1 MEHIIGI
8 DFGTTN
14 TVAAIITPAGPKIIL
29 DHEANKMTPSVVIK
43 LNNKLVVGYDAK
55 MNVAAFNQGNG
66 IKEIKREIGKAG
78 TVMLAGE
85 RYKPFEIAA
94 LILKKIK
101 RNVEINLGEHVK
113 KAIITVPAEF
123 SDAQRN
129 EIIQAGQIAGFEVE
143 KIINEPTA
151 AIMTYVYR
159 QNVQNGTVLCY
170 DFGGGT
176 FDLSLADI
184 EDGKIKVR
192 FVGGDRKLG
201 GADIDKVVL
210 SYIKR
215 DFEQTMNCRLST
227 LGIYEL
233 ELEVE
238 KLKISLS
245 KSQSASINN
254 MFTTT
259 TGKKVKF
266 FKKVD
271 RTTFEQWIEP
281 IIDKTIHHIEKLLNE
296 NNLNPQKDVEHILL
310 VGGSSQIPLV
320 RSKLQ
325 YLFGKRMTIGEVY
338 AETSVAIGAALEANN
353 RLRRKVIPGVT
364 VKQDVSPYSI
374 GLKVGI
380 DGDNNVFDPI
390 IRKNF
395 PYNQEYSE
403 KYDTALDFQNTML
416 LEIYQGEHSVATKN
430 EHICD
435 FEIDDIPEREAGKE
449 SVRVSFMYDDNGIIN
464 IKAIILSTGK
474 QIKKAIKH
482 ESKGNQRQTD
492 QSKTKVDRHFTSD
505 QQFKEALVLKKTLEQ
520 YSMSAD
526 SKKLEAALKQDDGKT
541 ISNMRSNLL
550 D

>member
-14 TVAAIITPAGPKIIL
+14 TVAAIITPSGPKIVL
-29 DHEANKMTPSVVIK
+29 DHEANQLTPSVVVK
-43 LNNKLVVGYDAK
+43 SYNKLVVGYDAK

-66 IKEIKREIGKAG
+66 IKEIKRVIGKQD
-78 TVMLAGE
+78 TISLAGE
-85 RYKPFEIAA
+85 RYKPYEIAA
-94 LILKKIK
+94 LILKKVK
-101 RNVEINLGEHVK
+101 RNVEIYLGEHVK

-151 AIMTYVYR
+151 AVMTYVYR
-159 QNVQNGTVLCY
+159 QNLKNGTVLCY

-176 FDLSLADI
+176 FDLSVADI
-184 EDGKIKVR
+184 NDGQIKVR
-192 FVGGDRKLG
+192 CVGGDRELG
-201 GADIDKVVL
+201 GADIDEAVL
-210 SYIKR
+210 SYIKK
-215 DFEQTMNCRLST
+215 DFEQTMNCRLSK
-227 LGIYEL
+227 LGMYEL
-233 ELEVE
+233 QLEVE
-238 KLKISLS
+238 KLKINLS
-245 KSQSASINN
+245 KNQSASINSP
-254 MFTTT
+254 FTTT
-259 TGKKVKF
+259 TGEKVKF
-266 FKKVD
+266 FKKVE
-271 RTTFEQWIEP
+271 RATFEKWIEP
-281 IIDKTIHHIEKLLNE
+281 IIDKTISHIETLLNE
-296 NNLNPQKDVEHILL
+296 NGLNPSSDLDHILL

-325 YLFGKRMTIGEVY
+325 QLFGKRMTVGEVY

-374 GLKVGI
+374 GLKVGM
-380 DGDNNVFDPI
+380 DGNNNVFDPI

-416 LEIYQGEHSVATKN
+416 LEIYQGENPLATKN
-430 EHICD
+430 EHICN
-435 FEIDDIPEREAGKE
+435 FEIDGIPEREAGKE

-464 IKAIILSTGK
+464 IKATILSTGK
-474 QIKKAIKH
+474 QIKKTIKH
-482 ESKGNQRQTD
+482 ESKGNQGQTQ

-520 YSMSAD
+520 YSMSD
-526 SKKLEAALKQDDGKT
+526 ESKKLEAALKQDDGKT